1 MENPLFNS
9 PNHPMNPITKP
20 PFEVFPVVANETITL
35 REIQYSDIPD
45 LREISFYNAIPAK
58 TVEEAAEMNSKITKD
73 YKAGNSIHWGIVEN
87 KSGKMVGTCGYYRGF
102 EQGAG
107 ELGCVLLSQYRGQGL
122 MNSALE
128 LAITFG
134 LQTMNLKRIW
144 AATTPQNKK
153 AIQLLERLGLK
164 KTRDTEDGEVEFEL
178 VIT

>member
-1 MENPLFNS
+1 
-9 PNHPMNPITKP
+9 
-20 PFEVFPVVANETITL
+20 
-35 REIQYSDIPD
+35 
-45 LREISFYNAIPAK
+45 
-58 TVEEAAEMNSKITKD
+58 
-73 YKAGNSIHWGIVEN
+73 
-87 KSGKMVGTCGYYRGF
+87 MVGTCGYYRGF

-144 AATTPQNKK
+144 AATSPQNKK

-164 KTRDTEDGEVEFEL
+164 KTRDTEDREVEFDL